1 MRSEKFMAKKLLL
14 LLIIP
19 FLFFVSCPTES
30 PESGS
35 NLGPKDGL
43 SGQTVSEYFAA
54 KGLYVGWNL
63 GNALD
68 APNGE
73 GTWSPAIVPEIF
85 AGVKAAGFNLVRIP
99 ITWRSMLGAAPDYTI
114 DAARLQRVAEVVDMA
129 YDAGLA
135 AIINIHHDGSSYG
148 GWLNVRSARDDETSR
163 AEITGQFRKVW
174 GQIAERFKDYG
185 DWLIFEPFNELH
197 NGGWGSPGTVSN
209 PVEFDILNE
218 WNQVFTD
225 VVRQSGGN
233 NAERFLVVQPYSA
246 KPNQAL
252 ADTFEL
258 PTDTAENKQ
267 IVSIHYYDPEA
278 FALNG
283 SNPNWGTANHLLM
296 TSTFRSFSNKFTSK
310 GIPVIMGECGATY
323 QNRQDDQVETA
334 KANRI
339 AYLSFLCSEGKKYGL
354 IPIYWDNGTITAD
367 SVGENFGLFD
377 RTTGLPLN
385 DHSREC
391 IGAMVNAVK

>member
-1 MRSEKFMAKKLLL
+1 MTKKLLL

-19 FLFFVSCPTES
+19 FLFFVSCPTGGS
-30 PESGS
+30 PEPGPI
-35 NLGPKDGL
+35 LGPKDGM
-43 SGQTVSEYFAA
+43 SGQTVAEYFAE
-54 KGLYVGWNL
+54 KGIFLGWNL

-68 APNGE
+68 IGE
-73 GTWSPAIVPEIF
+73 GVWTPAIVPEIF
-85 AGVKAAGFNLVRIP
+85 AGVKDAGFNMVRIP
-99 ITWRSMLGAAPDYTI
+99 VTWRSMIGTAPDYTI
-114 DAARLQRVAEVVDMA
+114 DVGRLNRVAEVVDMA
-129 YDAGLA
+129 YDVGLV
-135 AIINIHHDGSSYG
+135 AIINLHHDSS
-148 GWLNVRSARDDETSR
+148 WLNIRQARDSEEAR
-163 AEITGQFRKVW
+163 ERITDQFEKVW
-174 GQIAERFKDYG
+174 KQIAERFKDYG

-197 NGGWGSPGTVSN
+197 NGGWGGNGTIEN
-209 PVEFDILNE
+209 PVEWDIINE
-218 WNQVFTD
+218 WNQAFTD
-225 VVRQSGGN
+225 VVRASGGN

-258 PTDTAENKQ
+258 PTDTAEGKQ

-283 SNPNWGTANHLLM
+283 SNPNWGTQNHLLM

-323 QNRQDDQVETA
+323 QNRSDPVEVETA

-367 SVGENFGLFD
+367 TVGENFGLFN
-377 RTTGLPLN
+377 RTTGEPLN

-391 IGAMVNAVK
+391 IEAMVNAVN